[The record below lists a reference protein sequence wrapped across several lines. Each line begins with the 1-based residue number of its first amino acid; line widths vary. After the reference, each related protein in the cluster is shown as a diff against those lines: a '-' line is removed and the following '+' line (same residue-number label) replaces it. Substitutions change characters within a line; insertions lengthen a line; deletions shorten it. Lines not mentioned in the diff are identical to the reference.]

1 MIRFFAGHPTI
12 ANLLMVAFL
21 VAGVFVAPTLLRE
34 TFPRAAQN
42 EVEITVPYPGARP
55 EDVETAICERIE
67 NALDAVTGIEHQS
80 CEAREGLAR
89 SVVRMREGEDYQA
102 FVADVKSEID
112 GITDL
117 PERTETARVRTL
129 GQTDFVA
136 SIAVTG
142 PERRTDLKDLAE
154 DTRTRMLAWGGIPK
168 VDIRGFSTR
177 ELHIGLRPDALL
189 QFGVSVSDVAQQVQ
203 LGSVDL
209 PAGDIATSTE
219 TLLIRVAEERR
230 TVDDLAALVVRSS
243 DSGGQV
249 HLGDIATITEQ
260 FSSDEDVITFDGRPA
275 AVLDISKTRAEDALT
290 IIDELKAF
298 IEAERQQGPPGV
310 VMEITTDAA
319 SVVRDRLTLVV
330 VNGLQGLALVFLVL
344 WLFFGFRF
352 SFWVAMGLPVSF
364 MGGVALM
371 WLVGYSLNLM
381 TTLGLL
387 IVIGLLM
394 DDAIVIAENIA
405 RQREKGLSAMD
416 AAVEGATQV
425 LPNVLASFSTTALIF
440 GSLAFLQGDIGA
452 VLRVVPVVMLFVLA
466 VSLVEA
472 FLILPHHLIHSL
484 DRPPTQTGVTAR
496 VEASV
501 VWVRERLVGPLVDL
515 AIRWRYATAG
525 LSFAALLVSASML
538 AGGYLKFTAFP
549 ELDGDTIVARVLL
562 PQGTPIKR
570 TEAIVALLEDGLEQV
585 NTQLSPEQPGGADLV
600 KHVSVYYGENRDA
613 FEAGA
618 HVATVSVDLLPSAD
632 RVHRPDAIMELW
644 RDIVGP
650 VPDVISLKYA
660 ETTIGPAGIAIDMRL
675 KGGDLAALKSASIEL
690 QDWIWQYDGVTSVLD
705 DLRPGKREL
714 RVTLNDA
721 AGPIGISAAMVAD
734 QLRAAYF
741 GTTVSELQVKGGL
754 LEVTAQFTPGFQD
767 TYRSFDDFQIARPDG
782 STVPLR
788 VVADVETGQ
797 GYNRINR
804 ENGIRTVTVHG
815 TIDTRIANANAIVG
829 DILTNFVPSL
839 LARHPGIILDV
850 EGQNAE
856 AGKTQKSMLRG
867 FLLGLIGVFLVLS
880 FLFRSYVEPVVVMLV
895 IPLSLTGAIF
905 GHMAMGLDFSMPS
918 MLGFV
923 ALSGVV
929 VNNSILLVDFVKREH
944 GEAMTVEAAAARAA
958 RARFRAIFLTTMTT
972 AAGLLPILTET
983 SLQAQILIPLV
994 ASLVFGLLTASL
1006 IVLFALPAIYAI
1018 LDDLGLSTLAR
1029 ERKNL
1034 EHGSVKAMGLSGA
1047 GKL

>member
-12 ANLLMVAFL
+12 ANLLMIAFL
-21 VAGVFVAPTLLRE
+21 VAGLFVAPTLLRE

-42 EVEITVPYPGARP
+42 EVEISVPYPGARP

-67 NALDAVTGIEHQS
+67 NALDAVTGIDRQS
-80 CEAREGLAR
+80 CEARESLAR

-117 PERTETARVRTL
+117 PARAETARVRAL

-154 DTRTRMLAWGGIPK
+154 DIRTRMLAWGGIPK

-177 ELHIGLRPDALL
+177 ELHVGLKPEALL
-189 QFGVSVSDVAQQVQ
+189 QFGVSVADVARLVQ
-203 LGSVDL
+203 SGSVDL
-209 PAGDIATSTE
+209 PGGDIATATE

-243 DSGGQV
+243 PSGGQV
-249 HLGDIATITEQ
+249 RLGDIATITEQ
-260 FSSDEDVITFDGRPA
+260 FASDDEVITFDGRPA

-290 IIDELKAF
+290 IVDTLKAF
-298 IEAERQQGPPGV
+298 IEAERAQGPPGV

-319 SVVRDRLTLVV
+319 SVVRDRLSLVV

-371 WLVGYSLNLM
+371 WLAGYSLNLM

-405 RQREKGLSAMD
+405 RQREKGLTAME

-425 LPNVLASFSTTALIF
+425 LPNVLASFTTTALIF

-496 VEASV
+496 VENAV
-501 VWVRERLVGPLVDL
+501 VWIRERGVGPLVDL
-515 AIRWRYATAG
+515 AIRWRYVTAG
-525 LSFAALLVSASML
+525 LSFAALLVAASML

-562 PQGTPIKR
+562 PQGTPRAR
-570 TEAIVALLEDGLEQV
+570 TEAVVARLEEGLDQV
-585 NTQLSPEQPGGADLV
+585 NTQLSPEQPGSAELIR
-600 KHVSVYYGENRDA
+600 HVSVYYGENRDA
-613 FEAGA
+613 FETGA
-618 HVATVSVDLLPSAD
+618 HVATVSVDLLPSAE
-632 RVHRPDAIMELW
+632 RAHRPDAIMALW
-644 RDIVGP
+644 RDRVGP

-660 ETTIGPAGIAIDMRL
+660 ESTIGPAGVAIDMRL
-675 KGGDLAALKSASIEL
+675 KGDDLTALKSAATEL
-690 QDWIWQYDGVTSVLD
+690 QDWIWQYAGVTSVLD

-721 AGPIGISAAMVAD
+721 AGPMGITAAMIAD

-741 GTTVSELQVKGGL
+741 GTKVSEMQVRGSL
-754 LEVTAQFTPGFQD
+754 LEVTAQFTAGDQG
-767 TYRSFDDFQIARPDG
+767 TYRSFDDFHIARPDG
-782 STVPLR
+782 STVPLG
-788 VVADVETGQ
+788 VVADVEIGQ

-804 ENGIRTVTVHG
+804 ENGIRTVTVQG

-829 DILTNFVPSL
+829 DILDQFVPDL
-839 LARHPGIILDV
+839 LARYPGVALDV

-856 AGKTQKSMLRG
+856 AGKTQQSMLKG
-867 FLLGLIGVFLVLS
+867 FLMGLIGVFLVLS

-923 ALSGVV
+923 ALAGVV

-944 GEAMTVEAAAARAA
+944 GDAMTVAVAAARAA
-958 RARFRAIFLTTMTT
+958 RARFRAIFLTSMTT

-1029 ERKNL
+1029 ERKAL
-1034 EHGSVKAMGLSGA
+1034 GHAGQGA
-1047 GKL
+1047 PMVQGGH

>member
-12 ANLLMVAFL
+12 ANLLMIGFL
-21 VAGVFVAPTLLRE
+21 LAGLLVAPTLLRE

-42 EVEITVPYPGARP
+42 EVEVTVPYPGARP

-67 NALDAVTGIEHQS
+67 NALDAVTGIDHQS

-89 SVVRMREGEDYQA
+89 SVVRMREGEAYQA

-112 GITDL
+112 AITDL
-117 PERTETARVRTL
+117 PARAETARVRAL

-136 SIAVTG
+136 SVAVTG
-142 PERRTDLKDLAE
+142 PNRRTDLKDLAE
-154 DTRTRMLAWGGIPK
+154 ATRTRMLQWGGIPK
-168 VDIRGFSTR
+168 VDIRGFSAR
-177 ELHIGLRPDALL
+177 ELHIGLKPEALR
-189 QFGVSVSDVAQQVQ
+189 QFGISVADVARLVQ
-203 LGSVDL
+203 SGSVDL
-209 PAGDIATSTE
+209 PAGDIDTSTE

-230 TVDDLAALVVRSS
+230 TVDDLATLVIRSS
-243 DSGGQV
+243 TTGGQV

-260 FSSDEDVITFDGRPA
+260 FASDDNVITFDGRPA

-298 IEAERQQGPPGV
+298 IEAERQQGPPSV

-371 WLVGYSLNLM
+371 GMVGYSLNLM

-416 AAVEGATQV
+416 AAVTGATQV
-425 LPNVLASFSTTALIF
+425 FPNVLASFGTTAMIF
-440 GSLAFLQGDIGA
+440 GSLAFLEGDIGA
-452 VLRVVPVVMLFVLA
+452 VLKVVPVVMLFVLM

-484 DRPPTQTGVTAR
+484 EAPPKQKGVTVR
-496 VEASV
+496 VEAGV
-501 VWVRERLVGPLVDL
+501 VWARERLVGPLVDL

-525 LSFAALLVSASML
+525 LSFAVLLVSVSML

-562 PQGTPIKR
+562 PQGTPLDR
-570 TEAIVALLEDGLEQV
+570 TQAIVAQLEDGLDEV
-585 NTQLSPEQPGGADLV
+585 NTQLSPEQPDGAALIR
-600 KHVSVYYGENRDA
+600 HVSVYYGENRDA
-613 FEAGA
+613 FETGP
-618 HVATVSVDLLPSAD
+618 HVATVSVDLLPSAE

-660 ETTIGPAGIAIDMRL
+660 ESTIGPAGIAIDMRL
-675 KGGDLAALKSASIEL
+675 RGDDLDALKSASVAL

-714 RVTLNDA
+714 RITLNEA
-721 AGPIGISAAMVAD
+721 AGPMGITAAMIAD

-741 GTTVSELQVKGGL
+741 GTTVSEMQVKGSVL
-754 LEVTAQFTPGFQD
+754 DVTAQFAPEFQG
-767 TYRSFDDFQIARPDG
+767 TRRSFDDFHVARADG
-782 STVPLR
+782 TTVPLG
-788 VVADVETGQ
+788 VVADIETGQ

-804 ENGIRTVTVHG
+804 ENGIRTITVQG
-815 TIDTRIANANAIVG
+815 TIDTRVANANAIVG
-829 DILTNFVPSL
+829 DVLANFAPDLLT
-839 LARHPGIILDV
+839 RYPGVTLDV

-856 AGKTQKSMLRG
+856 AGKTQQSMLKG
-867 FLLGLIGVFLVLS
+867 FLVGLIGVFLLLS
-880 FLFRSYVEPVVVMLV
+880 FLFRSYVEPIVVMLV
-895 IPLSLTGAIF
+895 IPLSLSGAIF
-905 GHMAMGLDFSMPS
+905 GHMLMGLDFSMPS

-923 ALSGVV
+923 ALAGVV

-944 GEAMTVEAAAARAA
+944 GDATSVAVAAARAA
-958 RARFRAIFLTTMTT
+958 RARFRAIFLTTTTT

-994 ASLVFGLLTASL
+994 ASLVFGLVTASV
-1006 IVLFALPAIYAI
+1006 IVLFVLPAIYAI
-1018 LDDLGLSTLAR
+1018 LDDLGLSSLAN
-1029 ERKNL
+1029 ERRL
-1034 EHGSVKAMGLSGA
+1034 AARHT
-1047 GKL
+1047 

>member
-12 ANLLMVAFL
+12 ANLLMVGFL
-21 VAGVFVAPTLLRE
+21 LAGAFVAPTLLRE
-34 TFPRAAQN
+34 TFPRAVQN
-42 EVEITVPYPGARP
+42 EVEVTVPYPGARP

-67 NALDAVTGIEHQS
+67 NALDAVTGIDHQS
-80 CEAREGLAR
+80 CEARENLAR
-89 SVVRMREGEDYQA
+89 SVVRMREGDDYQT

-112 GITDL
+112 AITDL
-117 PERTETARVRTL
+117 PERAETARVRAL

-136 SIAVTG
+136 SVAVTG
-142 PERRTDLKDLAE
+142 PVQRTDLKDLAE
-154 DTRTRMLAWGGIPK
+154 ATRTRMLQWGGIPK

-177 ELHIGLRPDALL
+177 ELHIGLKPEALR
-189 QFGVSVSDVAQQVQ
+189 QFGVSVADVARLVQ
-203 LGSVDL
+203 SGSVDL
-209 PAGDIATSTE
+209 PAGSIDTSTE

-230 TVDDLAALVVRSS
+230 AVDDLAALVVRSS
-243 DSGGQV
+243 ATGGQV
-249 HLGDIATITEQ
+249 RLGDIAAITEQ
-260 FSSDEDVITFDGRPA
+260 FASDDDVITFDGRPA

-290 IIDELKAF
+290 IVDELKAF
-298 IEAERQQGPPGV
+298 IDAESELGPPGV
-310 VMEITTDAA
+310 VMAITTDAA

-371 WLVGYSLNLM
+371 GMVGYSLNLM

-416 AAVEGATQV
+416 AAVTGATQV
-425 LPNVLASFSTTALIF
+425 FPNVLASFGTTAMIF
-440 GSLAFLQGDIGA
+440 GSLAFLEGDIGA
-452 VLRVVPVVMLFVLA
+452 VLKVVPVVMLFVLA

-484 DRPPTQTGVTAR
+484 EEPPTQTGVTAR
-496 VEASV
+496 VEAAV

-515 AIRWRYATAG
+515 AIRWRYVTAG
-525 LSFAALLVSASML
+525 LSFAALLVSVSML

-562 PQGTPIKR
+562 PQGTPLAR
-570 TEAIVALLEDGLEQV
+570 TQAIVARLEDGLDQV
-585 NTQLSPEQPGGADLV
+585 NVQLSPEQPGGADLIS
-600 KHVSVYYGENRDA
+600 HVSVFYGENRDA
-613 FEAGA
+613 FETGA
-618 HVATVSVDLLPSAD
+618 HVATVSVDLLPSAE

-644 RDIVGP
+644 REIVGP

-660 ETTIGPAGIAIDMRL
+660 ESTIGPAGIAIDMRL
-675 KGGDLAALKSASIEL
+675 RGDDLAALKAASVEL
-690 QDWIWQYDGVTSVLD
+690 QDWIWQYTGVTSVLD

-714 RVTLNDA
+714 RITLNDA
-721 AGPIGISAAMVAD
+721 AGPMGITAAMIAD

-741 GTTVSELQVKGGL
+741 GTTVSEMQVKGSL
-754 LEVTAQFTPGFQD
+754 LEVTAQFASAFQD
-767 TYRSFDDFQIARPDG
+767 THRSFDDFHIARADG
-782 STVPLR
+782 STVPLG
-788 VVADVETGQ
+788 VVADTETGQ
-797 GYNRINR
+797 GYSRINR
-804 ENGIRTVTVHG
+804 ENGVRTITVQG
-815 TIDTRIANANAIVG
+815 TIDTRVANANAIVG
-829 DILTNFVPSL
+829 DVLASFVPDFL
-839 LARHPGIILDV
+839 IRHPGVTLDV

-856 AGKTQKSMLRG
+856 AGKTQQSMLKG
-867 FLLGLIGVFLVLS
+867 FLVGLVGVFLLLS
-880 FLFRSYVEPVVVMLV
+880 FLFRSYVEPIVVMLV

-923 ALSGVV
+923 ALAGVV

-944 GEAMTVEAAAARAA
+944 GEAATVAVAAARAA
-958 RARFRAIFLTTMTT
+958 RARFRAIFLTTTTT

-994 ASLVFGLLTASL
+994 ASLVFGLVTASL

-1018 LDDLGLSTLAR
+1018 LDDLGLSTLAG
-1029 ERKNL
+1029 ERK
-1034 EHGSVKAMGLSGA
+1034 AA
-1047 GKL
+1047 AR